1 MGERLGLPVL
11 AAGAL
16 VSAGAAVLPDIDHPG
31 SSASR
36 TFGPASQLTALGIG
50 TLAGGHRQRTHS
62 LAFVAA
68 IGCASALAG
77 ATGPWGA
84 GVTVGVAAALAVRLI
99 GPQSWRG
106 VLGPLM
112 VAVAVGWAVATAVP
126 AGPWLAAAVVLG
138 SLTHLLGDAITPGR
152 AVAVATA
159 ASPRPSGAAQRRPGR
174 DRGEPRVLDAH
185 RVEDLPAPRARRTD
199 CRLRLD
205 RRRGWSTRPG
215 EAALTSDLEATCGE
229 IRLSGGRRRCSKAAL
244 VVVGLALASG
254 WRLR

>member
-1 MGERLGLPVL
+1 MNGRNHALSGLLAWLAIAPPVTEAMGERLGLPVL

-36 TFGPASQLTALGIG
+36 TFGPASQLTALGVG

-84 GVTVGVAAALAVRLI
+84 GVTVGVAVALVVRLI
-99 GPQSWRG
+99 GPRPWRG

-126 AGPWLAAAVVLG
+126 AGPWLPAAVVLG
-138 SLTHLLGDAITPGR
+138 SLTHLLGDAITPEG
-152 AVAVATA
+152 V
-159 ASPRPSGAAQRRPGR
+159 PLLWP
-174 DRGEPRVLDAH
+174 L
-185 RVEDLPAPRARRTD
+185 
-199 CRLRLD
+199 
-205 RRRGWSTRPG
+205 RRRL
-215 EAALTSDLEATCGE
+215 ALPVL
-229 IRLSGGRRRCSKAAL
+229 RSGGVGETVVSLVCSTL
-244 VVVGLALASG
+244 IVWRTYQLLEPVVRTAG
-254 WRLR
+254 